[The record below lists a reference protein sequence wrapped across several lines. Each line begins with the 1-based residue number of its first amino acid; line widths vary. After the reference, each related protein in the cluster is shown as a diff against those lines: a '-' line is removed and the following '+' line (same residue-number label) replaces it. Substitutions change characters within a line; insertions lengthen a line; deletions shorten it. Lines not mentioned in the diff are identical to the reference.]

1 MVDSQPV
8 SKAEWDRFRADG
20 VVSHV
25 YSDYDAVTRMAATID
40 QLFEKIE
47 RLEIYRKRTRGML
60 LLTHKEKDAD
70 GVARELGI
78 E

>member
-1 MVDSQPV
+1 MDDPQGMT
-8 SKAEWDRFRADG
+8 KEAWL
-20 VVSHV
+20 
-25 YSDYDAVTRMAATID
+25 AVRDMGRKHHLWMAATID

-47 RLEIYRKRTRGML
+47 RLEIYRQRTRGML
-60 LLTHKEKDAD
+60 LLTHKEKDSD